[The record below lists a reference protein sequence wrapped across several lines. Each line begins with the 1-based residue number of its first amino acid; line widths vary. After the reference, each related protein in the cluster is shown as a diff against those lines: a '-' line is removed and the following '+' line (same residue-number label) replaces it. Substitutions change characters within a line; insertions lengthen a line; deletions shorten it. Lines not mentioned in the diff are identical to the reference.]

1 MPMPTFIV
9 GTGRCG
15 STMLSNMLREH
26 PSILS
31 ISECYSHIIDYGGR
45 IEQVFARKP
54 LEGRDF
60 WNLISAIT
68 PRESLLLRHDLAIP
82 EVLYAY
88 RSSHSRFSKE
98 TGVPAILHVTLPHL
112 TAKCDELFEEMDKEV
127 TCWPPLTIRQHYDRL
142 FDWLRQR
149 FNKKIWIERSGG
161 TFVIIE
167 QLFAAFPDARFIHLV
182 RDGRAASRSM
192 ANHLAF
198 RLFIVAELLTDL
210 LNVDPY
216 EDSDRSRVGK
226 LTPEM
231 LKFLPESFDAQA
243 FEEYRPSLQ
252 IWGEFWSK
260 LIIKGINILKKLPRR
275 RVLTLRYEDFF
286 TAPREN
292 LHKLAEFL
300 GPEYMDPIWE
310 EEAVQVIRHPRF
322 SCTGLTKEDEALL
335 QAACRPG
342 FEALRSMGVVYDML
356 I

>member
-1 MPMPTFIV
+1 MPTFIV

-15 STMLSNMLREH
+15 STMVSNILREH

-31 ISECYSHIIDYGGR
+31 ISEFYSHIIDYGGR
-45 IEQVFARKP
+45 IEPVFAREP
-54 LEGRDF
+54 LDGRDF
-60 WNLISAIT
+60 WNLISAIA

-88 RSSHSRFSKE
+88 RSPQSRFSKE

-112 TAKCDELFEEMDKEV
+112 TDRCDELFEELGKAV
-127 TCWPPLTIRQHYDRL
+127 TCWPSSTIRQHYDRL
-142 FDWLRQR
+142 FDWLRHR
-149 FNKKIWIERSGG
+149 FDKKIWIERSGG
-161 TFVIIE
+161 IFLIIDRLFNTFPE
-167 QLFAAFPDARFIHLV
+167 ARFIHIV

-198 RLFIVAELLTDL
+198 RLFLVAELLTDL

-216 EDSDRSRVGK
+216 EDSDRSRIAK
-226 LTPEM
+226 LTPQM
-231 LKFLPESFDAQA
+231 RKFLPESFDTQA
-243 FEEYRPSLQ
+243 FTEYRPSLQ
-252 IWGEFWSK
+252 IFGEFWSK
-260 LIIKGINILKKLPRR
+260 LIIKGIGILNKLPRR

-310 EEAVQVIRHPRF
+310 EKAVQMIRHPRF
-322 SCTGLTKEDEALL
+322 SNSGLAKDDQAIL
-335 QAACRPG
+335 QAACQPG
-342 FEALRSMGVVYDML
+342 FEALRAMGVVYDMVV
-356 I
+356 